1 MRFTKLAFAAS
12 AMFAALVVPLQL
24 AAQVVDG
31 SGTTNVVPRW
41 IDSNTLGNSNISV
54 TGGVVTVTGKNG
66 TTGTNGGTAPA
77 ALRVIRW
84 LGRGQRRATEPKEQA
99 AALS

>member
-1 MRFTKLAFAAS
+1 MRFTKVAFAAS

-41 IDSNTLGNSNISV
+41 IDSNTLGNSNISD
-54 TGGVVTVTGKNG
+54 TGGVVAVTGTIG
-66 TTGTNGGTAPA
+66 TAATNGGMPRP
-77 ALRVIRW
+77 LSW
-84 LGRGQRRATEPKEQA
+84 LQVARRRSGSFPTQEQA
-99 AALS
+99 AAFS